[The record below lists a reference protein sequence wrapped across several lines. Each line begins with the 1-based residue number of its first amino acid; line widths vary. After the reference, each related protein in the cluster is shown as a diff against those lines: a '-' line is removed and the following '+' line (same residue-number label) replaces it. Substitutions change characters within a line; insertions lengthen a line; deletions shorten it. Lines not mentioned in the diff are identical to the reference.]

1 MGQASTGNQCQYAKP
16 VCPSCTLS
24 EVSAFYLTQKP
35 GDQFMFAK
43 TDSFFKLVHSNVVIS
58 LPNFHQLTGF
68 VPSSILFFLKV
79 HSQKKGNDV
88 ATNYKAKD
96 KVNRQEQRPDAHT
109 CVLTELHCAFYVFKL
124 TTNIKIY
131 CFLSS
136 LAKSTDCSYRVPEF
150 DSQKTHGGSQLPI
163 MESDAHFWFVRKW

>member
-24 EVSAFYLTQKP
+24 EVAAFYLTQKP

-68 VPSSILFFLKV
+68 CAQLYTVLPESSQ
-79 HSQKKGNDV
+79 SKKG
-88 ATNYKAKD
+88 
-96 KVNRQEQRPDAHT
+96 
-109 CVLTELHCAFYVFKL
+109 
-124 TTNIKIY
+124 
-131 CFLSS
+131 
-136 LAKSTDCSYRVPEF
+136 
-150 DSQKTHGGSQLPI
+150 G
-163 MESDAHFWFVRKW
+163 